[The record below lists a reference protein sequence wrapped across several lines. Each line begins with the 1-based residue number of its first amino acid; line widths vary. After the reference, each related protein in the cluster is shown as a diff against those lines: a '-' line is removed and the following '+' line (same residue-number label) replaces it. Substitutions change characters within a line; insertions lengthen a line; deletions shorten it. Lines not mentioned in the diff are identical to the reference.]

1 MSPLFSRA
9 QRRQSSRRG
18 QKRRDR
24 GTTLGRR
31 GPQPFR
37 LSGETLESR
46 ALLSASYGFAAVDT
60 NQTIFNMGDA
70 VATDSNGNAY
80 LLASDAIYKYA
91 PDGTRIWSTAFSNIG
106 FVIDPREQNES
117 VAVDSAGDVY
127 ISGGYLNTATF
138 GTTTLTSA
146 GSDDVFLAKLDRNG
160 NFQWAESFG
169 GPNADDGLGLAV
181 DANGNAYVTGLFDA
195 SANFGGIT
203 VTGNSSLWSS
213 AFVAKV
219 APDGSVVWANG
230 YSGYDIGFI
239 GMDSRG
245 IAVDAQGNIYTT
257 GFFTGTVNFGSTPTD
272 PFGNVQSTSAFF
284 GSEYVLKLDNNGNT
298 VWVTS
303 AVDSDEFGAPG
314 STKVFITG
322 KSAGNA
328 IAVDSSGNV
337 YTAGTVSGSA
347 IFDSSNAGGLLT
359 TQFGTDGYVLK
370 LDSSGRFAW
379 VDDLQETSAN
389 LLVQGVVP
397 NGIAVDNSG
406 NVFTTGGF
414 DGSANFNPRGQLI
427 KSSAGASDVYALAL
441 DSGGNFGWVATGA
454 GTGDDFGYGIAAAS
468 NHNIYV
474 AGTFVSSLT
483 LNPGPTPPAP
493 LTGKSGF
500 NSAFLLGFTQPAV
513 SGTVWDDSADKNG
526 LLETGEPG
534 VAGAV
539 VNLYAAPSGAPPNAP
554 GTLVGT
560 TVTDNQ
566 GHFNFLPLNGTLNY
580 HIQVRPPVGDVF
592 APENAGM
599 AGEIQSQVDALG
611 QSAVFSLANNS
622 VVVDAGLVSDR
633 HPFGWAFPI
642 MSQGATAGTSIVTD
656 PAGNIYVAGS
666 FRGTQD
672 FDPGPGA
679 DLLTSGN
686 SGKAVNDYV
695 AKYTSAG
702 ALIWAASAVSNSDE
716 VGADPNAVP
725 KLAVNPVTGDVE
737 LLTIIT
743 GPTDFNSALPGT
755 MVVAPISNASST
767 VALWTLSGQ
776 GNSRAA
782 RSMVAGQ
789 ADVAGGVAI
798 DNFGNVYVAGAFS
811 GTADLDPGPGAKD
824 FASIGQDDIFVTK
837 LTADGILAW
846 AQSFGGLGNDRANSL
861 AVDALG
867 NVAITGDIQGRAGFG
882 PVLLSGGAAPANT
895 AFVASLNAATGTPLW
910 AVALPGFASSV
921 GNGVAVNQTT
931 GEIYGTGTAYA
942 SLTPGS
948 AGTAYVWKL
957 TGNGGWYPPAT
968 IPSSGD
974 SAGRGIAVDAAG
986 NVWAAG
992 AFSGTANFDL
1002 YKTDATVN
1010 LTSNGAQDAYLMKI
1024 GFNGFGVL
1032 QADQFGGA
1040 GDDVANAVAVDAA
1053 GNVYVAGSSQGPA
1066 NFDPGLSSLDTFT
1079 LGAPGEQDDFVARLN
1094 ALPATPTDVPPTFS
1108 LTSPSVTVF
1117 ENSGSNRFAGLASNI
1132 IPGAVGAPTGAK
1144 GENDQA
1150 LNFVV
1155 TNSNPS
1161 LFAVQPGID
1170 PSTGTLT
1177 FTPALNQS
1185 GAANVSIMLRDDAG
1199 ASTTQTFTIKV
1210 TFVNLPPTFVVNPT
1224 LLNGGDQTVNE
1235 DTGAHVVPSWA
1246 ASISAGAGNG
1256 DVIAPNNT
1264 LQFLVADTNPALYAA
1279 GGLPS
1284 IDPLTGNLTYTL
1296 APDASGSDLV
1306 TVTLQDSGGTLNGG
1320 VNLSTPVTFHINAQF
1335 VNDPPTFTA
1344 GANQTT
1350 NDDAGPVSIAN
1361 WATNISPG
1369 EGANEQYQKS
1379 GLFFTLTNDHPEL
1392 FSVLPGINP
1401 ATGNLTF
1408 TPKPSVAN
1416 TDVVDHLT
1424 VLLHDSAGTA
1434 NGGVNVSLPQSFTI
1448 DVQFVNVAPSFQ
1460 INPALPNGGNQLVR
1474 FDSIN
1479 NTVPNFATGLSPGPA
1494 NESSQK
1500 LDFASSVSYQITRG
1514 DPNLFSAPGA
1524 QPPTIT
1530 IVTDPVSGLPTG
1542 TLTYTP
1548 APGLTGTATVTV
1560 QLHDNGGTANG
1571 GVDLSPPQTF
1581 TIDVERIDRQPS
1593 FTTGPDQTVL
1603 ENAGPQS
1610 VVWAT
1615 NISAG
1620 PADESAQTL
1629 KFVTKT
1635 QILSGDSDLF
1645 TATGGV
1651 APSIDPSFTLNP
1663 DGVLNYTPAANRS
1676 GVANVSVY
1684 LQDNGG
1690 TAFGGIDSS
1699 PVKTFRITVTQV
1711 NTAPS
1716 FTLSSNV
1723 VNVDEDKS
1731 GILSAAPFATNIT
1744 PGLGPDE
1751 ISQKLTFHV
1760 TPRTTADATAAATLF
1775 AIPPTIDS
1783 ATGKLTYELEPNVD
1797 GTATF
1802 DVTLQDD
1809 GGTLDGGVD
1818 TSVAAPLT
1826 VNVNFVNDQPVLT
1839 GLSDQVVLEN
1849 TTPNPLP
1856 AQSIPITLS
1865 PGLDANEQQQH
1876 WAVTISNDNPGL
1888 FATTALG
1895 PPAIT
1900 PTTGQGTAA
1909 GAFTYQL
1916 APNRS
1921 GVANIT
1927 VTLTDDGMPDQGT
1940 AAADS
1945 PVGKIQQ
1952 TFRIIVTPVNT
1963 PPQFQFNPAVAT
1975 VPDPSSG
1982 LTPSITTTEDAAAQS
1997 LANFLTG
2004 ITPGADPAEAGQK
2017 VSFQTSV
2024 QSSTNPN
2031 LFVIPPAI
2039 DPTGKLTYTLAPNQN
2054 GSAVISVV
2062 AHDDGGTLNGG
2073 VDTLPAKLFTINAL
2087 YVNDPPTFTSS
2098 GAQTVNENAGVQRVP
2113 LWATGMSP
2121 GEGANEVGQTLH
2133 FVLIPNDP
2141 SSSSLFLVQP
2151 SIDSSGNL
2159 LYSPA
2164 PFANGTAN
2172 FTVTLVDN
2180 GGTAN
2185 GGQNT
2190 SAPHA
2195 LAITINFVNTPPQ
2208 FAKGL
2213 DQVADEDSG
2222 PHLVN
2227 GWATGIA
2234 DGQGDPPNQPLT
2246 FSVQPADAQSA
2257 ALFSAGPSIDAAGN
2271 LSFTPAPLAAGVGTF
2286 TATLQDGGSTANGG
2300 QNTSVAETFHI
2311 TLNPIDHAPTLV
2323 SALGNVVVNENAPAN
2338 TFSNL
2343 AGVFGDVDIAK
2354 GDKLTLSLAPASG
2367 PNINPNL
2374 VAAVLSD
2381 TDPATATLT
2390 LNYQANQSGTAVI
2403 DLRATD
2409 QSGKTAD
2416 DLITVTVNLV
2426 NHAPS
2431 FTAGADVRASDSA
2444 GNVTIPSWASGIAA
2458 GPPSE
2463 ANQKLTFNVVND
2475 TNPALFLVPPAVN
2488 ANTGALTFAPRP
2500 GAQGT
2505 AAITLVLQDDGG
2517 TANGGVDTSPPQTF
2531 NITVGSV
2538 PIAQPD
2544 SYLLGLGSSDS
2555 AGAADGVLKNDVALG
2570 GTLTAQVVQGPAHGR
2585 LTLNADGSFTYV
2597 KGADFAGI
2605 DQFTY
2610 RAVSSGGSSSPV
2622 TVQLESYEASIVD
2635 KVYQQ
2640 VLGRAADSAGLQFWT
2655 AQIESG
2661 QPYGNVAQGIF
2672 ESDEHLDPI
2681 IEQYY
2686 QQFLLRQ
2693 ADPSGLAHWDQV
2705 WKQFGGPEEVIAGMI
2720 SSPEFFQASG
2730 GTNSGWVSAL
2740 YERLLNRTADAQGL
2754 QYWTNLL
2761 NQHQLT
2767 EQQVVLQF
2775 EDSKENDALLVTGFY
2790 QEYLQRNP
2798 TTQELAQG
2806 VAQMQAGATPRD
2818 IQISIINSTEYRTS
2832 PPPPANG
2839 TAQRVS

>member
-9 QRRQSSRRG
+9 QRRIS
-18 QKRRDR
+18 
-24 GTTLGRR
+24 GRR
-31 GPQPFR
+31 RQRGNDRAAQRPSRPQYFR
-37 LSGETLESR
+37 FGSESLETR
-46 ALLSASYGFAAVDT
+46 DLLSLNFGFAVAGSVDAYT
-60 NQTIFNMGDA
+60 SGGYA
-70 VATDSNGNAY
+70 VATDAAGDAFVLSGNAV
-80 LLASDAIYKYA
+80 YKYG
-91 PDGTRIWSTAFSNIG
+91 PDGSQKWATPYTVPYDVYQGPPQGI
-106 FVIDPREQNES
+106 
-117 VAVDSAGDVY
+117 AVDSAGDIY
-127 ISGGYLNTATF
+127 IAGTYQQFGSGRPTF
-138 GTTTLTSA
+138 GAITVPAS
-146 GSDDVFLAKLDRNG
+146 GSTDTFLAKLDSSG
-160 NFQWAESFG
+160 NFIWAESFLGAG
-169 GPNADDGLGLAV
+169 GNGSNQGVSLATDSDGNAFVAGTFRGSAQIGNGGLA
-181 DANGNAYVTGLFDA
+181 GNA
-195 SANFGGIT
+195 SADN
-203 VTGNSSLWSS
+203 

-219 APDGSVVWANG
+219 DPQGNVVWAKGFGTNTG
-230 YSGYDIGFI
+230 ISGSSIDA
-239 GMDSRG
+239 RG
-245 IAVDAQGNIYTT
+245 IALDANANVYITGGFSGTVDVNPARPGTDVLVAAGSATTEYILKLDKQGNTLWSQQATNTAIFSQSAGSAITVDAAGNIYD
-257 GFFTGTVNFGSTPTD
+257 TGTFTDAVNLDPTNSVRGLLSSSTE
-272 PFGNVQSTSAFF
+272 FSNNNAF
-284 GSEYVLKLDNNGNT
+284 VMKLD
-298 VWVTS
+298 
-303 AVDSDEFGAPG
+303 A
-314 STKVFITG
+314 
-322 KSAGNA
+322 AGRLNWA
-328 IAVDSSGNV
+328 DAYYQTADFWYGPQPHGIAVDSSGNV
-337 YTAGTVSGSA
+337 YTT
-347 IFDSSNAGGLLT
+347 GGLQGAADFDPGSQVFLLGSGGVGESIYVT
-359 TQFGTDGYVLK
+359 ALDRNGKFG
-370 LDSSGRFAW
+370 W
-379 VDDLQETSAN
+379 
-389 LLVQGVVP
+389 GVTGAGNNVFNTG
-397 NGIAVDNSG
+397 NGIAL
-406 NVFTTGGF
+406 TRTGGIDVTGTF
-414 DGSANFNPRGQLI
+414 YDPGSG
-427 KSSAGASDVYALAL
+427 V
-441 DSGGNFGWVATGA
+441 NFGPGVHNLKTAV
-454 GTGDDFGYGIAAAS
+454 GYGTAS
-468 NHNIYV
+468 FLWN
-474 AGTFVSSLT
+474 LT
-483 LNPGPTPPAP
+483 QT
-493 LTGKSGF
+493 SI
-500 NSAFLLGFTQPAV
+500 
-513 SGTVWDDSADKNG
+513 SGTVWDDSADNDG
-526 LLETGEPG
+526 VLEPGEPG

-539 VNLYAAPSGAPPNAP
+539 VNVYATTGGAATTNP
-554 GTLVGT
+554 GSLVAT
-560 TVTDNQ
+560 TVTDSQ
-566 GHFNFLPLNGTLNY
+566 GHYSLLPLGTSTQYN
-580 HIQVRPPVGDVF
+580 IQVRPPVGYGF
-592 APENAGM
+592 APENAG
-599 AGEIQSQVDALG
+599 AAKQTQSNVDLTGLG
-611 QSAVFSLANNS
+611 SAFSLANNS
-622 VVVDAGLVSDR
+622 VEVDAGLIGR
-633 HPFGWAFPI
+633 KQPFGWALPI
-642 MSQGATAGTSIVTD
+642 ATLAGAAGTSIATD
-656 PAGNIYVAGS
+656 AAGNVYVAGT
-666 FRGTQD
+666 FKGTQD
-672 FDPGPGA
+672 FDPGPA
-679 DLLTSGN
+679 TYLITSGN
-686 SGKAVNDYV
+686 FGNAINDFV
-695 AKYTSAG
+695 AEYTPAG
-702 ALIWAASAVSNSDE
+702 ALMWARTTSSRFDQT
-716 VGADPNAVP
+716 GADPNAAP
-725 KLAVNPVTGDVE
+725 KMVLDPQTGYVDV
-737 LLTIIT
+737 LTLIKGT
-743 GPTDFNSALPGT
+743 TDFNPTQPGT
-755 MVVAPISNASST
+755 SVLSPITGASST
-767 VALWTLSGQ
+767 VVLWTLDSQ
-776 GNSRAA
+776 GNLVAA

-789 ADVAGGVAI
+789 ADSPGGLAVDSASNI
-798 DNFGNVYVAGAFS
+798 YVAGTFVN
-811 GTADLDPGPGAKD
+811 TADFDPGPGSALLT
-824 FASIGQDDIFVTK
+824 SNGGDDIFVTK
-837 LTADGILAW
+837 LNADGILAW
-846 AQSFGGLGNDRANSL
+846 TQSFGGVYNDQVNSL
-861 AVDALG
+861 AVDASG
-867 NVAITGDIQGRAGFG
+867 NVVITGSVQGSASFG
-882 PVLLSGGAAPANT
+882 SITLPGAAAPANT
-895 AFVASLNAATGTPLW
+895 AFVAKLRGTSFGFGLGAVAGGTPLW
-910 AVALPGFASSV
+910 AVTLPGFAGSV
-921 GNGVAVNQTT
+921 GNGVAVNQAT

-957 TGNGGWYPPAT
+957 TGNGGWYAPAT
-968 IPSSGD
+968 IPSTGD
-974 SAGRGIAVDAAG
+974 SSGRGITVDAAG
-986 NVWAAG
+986 NIWATG
-992 AFSGTANFDL
+992 AFSGTANFDV
-1002 YKTDATVN
+1002 YATNATVN
-1010 LTSNGAQDAYLMKI
+1010 LTSGGAHDAYLMKI
-1024 GFNGFGVL
+1024 GFGGFGLL
-1032 QADQFGGA
+1032 QADRFGG
-1040 GDDVANAVAVDAA
+1040 GGEDIANAVAVDAT
-1053 GNVYVAGSSQGPA
+1053 GNAYLTGSSQGPA

-1079 LGAPGEQDDFVARLN
+1079 IGAPGEQDDFVARLN
-1094 ALPATPTDVPPTFS
+1094 APPTTPADVPPTFS
-1108 LTSPSVTVF
+1108 LTLPSVTVL
-1117 ENSGSNRFAGLASNI
+1117 ENSGPKNVAGLASNI

-1199 ASTTQTFTIKV
+1199 ASTTQTFTINV

-1256 DVIAPNNT
+1256 DVIAPNNALT
-1264 LQFLVADTNPALYAA
+1264 FAIIDTNLALYAA

-1284 IDPLTGNLTYTL
+1284 IDPVTGNLTYTL

-1320 VNLSTPVTFHINAQF
+1320 VYLSTPVTFHINAQF

-1350 NDDAGPVSIAN
+1350 SEDAGPVTISN

-1369 EGANEQYQKS
+1369 EGANEQNQRS

-1392 FSVLPGINP
+1392 FSVLPAIDP

-1408 TPKPSVAN
+1408 TPKPNVAN
-1416 TDVVDHLT
+1416 TDVIDHLT
-1424 VLLHDSAGTA
+1424 VLLHDNAGTA

-1448 DVQFVNVAPSFQ
+1448 DVQFVNAAPSFQ

-1479 NTVPNFATGLSPGPA
+1479 NTVPNFATSLSPGPA

-1500 LDFASSVSYQITRG
+1500 LDFASSVSYQITQG

-1560 QLHDNGGTANG
+1560 RLHDNGGTANG

-1731 GILSAAPFATNIT
+1731 GILSAAQFATNIT

-1783 ATGKLTYELEPNVD
+1783 TTGKLTYELEPNVD

-1839 GLSDQVVLEN
+1839 GLSDQVLLEN

-2133 FVLIPNDP
+2133 FVLTPNDP
-2141 SSSSLFLVQP
+2141 SASSLFLVQP

-2190 SAPHA
+2190 SAPH
-2195 LAITINFVNTPPQ
+2195 P
-2208 FAKGL
+2208 
-2213 DQVADEDSG
+2213 
-2222 PHLVN
+2222 
-2227 GWATGIA
+2227 
-2234 DGQGDPPNQPLT
+2234 
-2246 FSVQPADAQSA
+2246 
-2257 ALFSAGPSIDAAGN
+2257 
-2271 LSFTPAPLAAGVGTF
+2271 
-2286 TATLQDGGSTANGG
+2286 
-2300 QNTSVAETFHI
+2300 
-2311 TLNPIDHAPTLV
+2311 
-2323 SALGNVVVNENAPAN
+2323 
-2338 TFSNL
+2338 
-2343 AGVFGDVDIAK
+2343 
-2354 GDKLTLSLAPASG
+2354 
-2367 PNINPNL
+2367 
-2374 VAAVLSD
+2374 
-2381 TDPATATLT
+2381 
-2390 LNYQANQSGTAVI
+2390 
-2403 DLRATD
+2403 
-2409 QSGKTAD
+2409 
-2416 DLITVTVNLV
+2416 
-2426 NHAPS
+2426 
-2431 FTAGADVRASDSA
+2431 
-2444 GNVTIPSWASGIAA
+2444 
-2458 GPPSE
+2458 
-2463 ANQKLTFNVVND
+2463 
-2475 TNPALFLVPPAVN
+2475 
-2488 ANTGALTFAPRP
+2488 
-2500 GAQGT
+2500 
-2505 AAITLVLQDDGG
+2505 
-2517 TANGGVDTSPPQTF
+2517 
-2531 NITVGSV
+2531 
-2538 PIAQPD
+2538 
-2544 SYLLGLGSSDS
+2544 
-2555 AGAADGVLKNDVALG
+2555 
-2570 GTLTAQVVQGPAHGR
+2570 
-2585 LTLNADGSFTYV
+2585 
-2597 KGADFAGI
+2597 
-2605 DQFTY
+2605 
-2610 RAVSSGGSSSPV
+2610 
-2622 TVQLESYEASIVD
+2622 
-2635 KVYQQ
+2635 
-2640 VLGRAADSAGLQFWT
+2640 
-2655 AQIESG
+2655 
-2661 QPYGNVAQGIF
+2661 
-2672 ESDEHLDPI
+2672 
-2681 IEQYY
+2681 
-2686 QQFLLRQ
+2686 
-2693 ADPSGLAHWDQV
+2693 
-2705 WKQFGGPEEVIAGMI
+2705 
-2720 SSPEFFQASG
+2720 
-2730 GTNSGWVSAL
+2730 
-2740 YERLLNRTADAQGL
+2740 
-2754 QYWTNLL
+2754 
-2761 NQHQLT
+2761 
-2767 EQQVVLQF
+2767 
-2775 EDSKENDALLVTGFY
+2775 
-2790 QEYLQRNP
+2790 
-2798 TTQELAQG
+2798 
-2806 VAQMQAGATPRD
+2806 
-2818 IQISIINSTEYRTS
+2818 
-2832 PPPPANG
+2832 
-2839 TAQRVS
+2839 